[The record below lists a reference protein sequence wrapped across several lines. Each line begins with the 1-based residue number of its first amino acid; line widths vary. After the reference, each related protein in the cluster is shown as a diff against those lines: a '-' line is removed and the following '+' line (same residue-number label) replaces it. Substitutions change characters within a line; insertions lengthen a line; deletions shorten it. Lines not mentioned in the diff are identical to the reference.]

1 MQHMDDNV
9 LKNEFLL
16 STKDTAI
23 QVLLLKQCSNLLIV
37 GAVPFVR
44 WILHTVEKK
53 VRITVVCYLIKIKM
67 FILTKW
73 RFQWIPI

>member
-1 MQHMDDNV
+1 MDDNV

-44 WILHTVEKK
+44 
-53 VRITVVCYLIKIKM
+53 
-67 FILTKW
+67 
-73 RFQWIPI
+73 